1 MGLWMLDLLGRWSSE
16 VGEED
21 ILIDAMVVER
31 AVGEVMVA
39 AVMVGGLMEVKLDMA
54 GAHGT
59 IGTLVGA
66 CLLACKVI
74 VDS

>member
-1 MGLWMLDLLGRWSSE
+1 MGLWMLDLLCRWLSE
-16 VGEED
+16 VGEEH

-39 AVMVGGLMEVKLDMA
+39 AVMVGGLMEVKLDKV
-54 GAHGT
+54 GTHGT

-66 CLLACKVI
+66 
-74 VDS
+74 

>member
-39 AVMVGGLMEVKLDMA
+39 AVMVGGLMEVKLDKA
-54 GAHGT
+54 GTHGT

-66 CLLACKVI
+66 CLLASKVI

>member
-21 ILIDAMVVER
+21 VLIDAMVVER

-39 AVMVGGLMEVKLDMA
+39 AVMVGGLMEVKLDKA
-54 GAHGT
+54 GTHGT

-66 CLLACKVI
+66 CLLASKVI
-74 VDS
+74 VDG

>member
-39 AVMVGGLMEVKLDMA
+39 AVMVGGLMEVKLDKT
-54 GAHGT
+54 GTHGT

>member
-1 MGLWMLDLLGRWSSE
+1 MGLWMLDLLGRWSSD

-39 AVMVGGLMEVKLDMA
+39 AVMVGGLMEVKLDKA
-54 GAHGT
+54 GTHGT

-66 CLLACKVI
+66 CLLASKVI

>member
-21 ILIDAMVVER
+21 IPIDAMVVER

-39 AVMVGGLMEVKLDMA
+39 AVMVGGLMEVKLDKT
-54 GAHGT
+54 GTHGT
-59 IGTLVGA
+59 VGTLVGA
-66 CLLACKVI
+66 CLLASKVI
-74 VDS
+74 VNS

>member
-39 AVMVGGLMEVKLDMA
+39 AVMVGGLMELDKA
-54 GAHGT
+54 GTHGT

-66 CLLACKVI
+66 WLLASKVI

>member
-39 AVMVGGLMEVKLDMA
+39 AVMVGGLMEAKLDKA
-54 GAHGT
+54 GTHGT

-66 CLLACKVI
+66 CLLASKVI

>member
-1 MGLWMLDLLGRWSSE
+1 MGLWMLDLLGRWSSD

-39 AVMVGGLMEVKLDMA
+39 AVMVGGLMEVKLDKA
-54 GAHGT
+54 GTHGT

-66 CLLACKVI
+66 CLLASKVI
-74 VDS
+74 VDR

>member
-39 AVMVGGLMEVKLDMA
+39 AVMVGGLMVVKLDKT
-54 GAHGT
+54 GTHGT
-59 IGTLVGA
+59 VGTLVGA
-66 CLLACKVI
+66 CLLASKVI